1 MHCLIDEWLATQ
13 PRLRRRGFAPALS
26 DSEVLTMEVVG
37 EFLGI
42 DTDMGL
48 YCYCQRHYGTWFP
61 ALTTIG
67 RITFAR

>member
-1 MHCLIDEWLATQ
+1 
-13 PRLRRRGFAPALS
+13 
-26 DSEVLTMEVVG
+26 MEVVG

-48 YCYCQRHYGTWFP
+48 YCYCRRHYGTWFP